1 MATTTNTNTQ
11 TANQSVVPMAPVP
24 NPNDRVVFTSIPA
37 RELTDQKIPYEVL
50 RYIPQES
57 AEHYKIAPLGV
68 VEGVLEVGM
77 VDPDDIH
84 GIDAL
89 NFIAKA
95 TGMPFKI
102 FTLSP
107 VDFDNI
113 LKMYRGLTGEVDQAV
128 SDLETEA
135 LAKPKLAA
143 GVDDGTEGLLD
154 LDDPALSRPRD
165 QINNKNIQ
173 EDAPTIKIVSTIL
186 RYAIDGRASDIHI
199 EPTPKGVRV
208 RYRVDGDLHTSV
220 ILPLTAH
227 RGIVARVKVLASM
240 RLDEQ
245 RKPQDGRFAASIDG
259 REIDFRV
266 STFPSYSGEKVVIR
280 ILDHDQ
286 GFISLDKIN
295 LTQRNLEQMR
305 RAIVKPHGL
314 ILISGP
320 TGSGKS
326 TTLYSMLTELDREK
340 KNVLSLEDPIEY
352 YVDGVI
358 QSQMRPEIGYTFA
371 NGLRTTLRQD
381 PDVIMVGEIR
391 DSETAK
397 LAFQAALTGH
407 LVLSTI
413 HTNDAVGTVSRLI
426 DMGVEPYLIPPV
438 LILSIAQRLVRT
450 LVPGTGTPAPL
461 SASERKNIESQLQT
475 LPEKYRFP
483 IQDTLY
489 EPEKTAGSATGMRGR
504 MAVFEVLEMSTDI
517 EKIILNNPVD
527 SKLWASA
534 RSQGMLTMR
543 EDAIVKAFDKKIPF
557 SEVETLSNMMLED
570 NDDEDVEAVVP
581 ASTNPVTSETL
592 TAPKPP
598 IVRPDDVI

>member
-1 MATTTNTNTQ
+1 MANIPNIPNAAAAVDDSIAVAT
-11 TANQSVVPMAPVP
+11 PM
-24 NPNDRVVFTSIPA
+24 RI
-37 RELTDQKIPYEVL
+37 LGDQKVPYETL

-57 AEHYKIAPLGV
+57 AEHYRIAPLDV
-68 VEGVLEVGM
+68 AEGVLEIGM

-84 GIDAL
+84 AIDAL

-95 TGMPFKI
+95 TGMPFKV
-102 FTLSP
+102 FTISKD
-107 VDFDNI
+107 DFDKI
-113 LKMYRGLTGEVDQAV
+113 LGMYRGLTGEVDRAV
-128 SDLETEA
+128 FDLEAVE
-135 LAKPKLAA
+135 LSKQKEHPKSEDT
-143 GVDDGTEGLLD
+143 GEDLLD
-154 LDDPALSRPRD
+154 LDDPGLSPHRD
-165 QINNKNIQ
+165 QSQIQTGAIQ

-186 RYAIDGRASDIHI
+186 RYAIDGKASDIHI
-199 EPTPKGVRV
+199 EPSPSGVRV
-208 RYRVDGDLHTSV
+208 RYRVDGELHTSV
-220 ILPLTAH
+220 ILPLNAH
-227 RGIVARVKVLASM
+227 RGLVARIKVLGSM

-280 ILDHDQ
+280 ILDRDA

-295 LTQRNLEQMR
+295 LTQPNLELMR
-305 RAIVKPHGL
+305 RAVAKPHGL

-326 TTLYSMLTELDREK
+326 TTLYSMLTEIDREK

-352 YVDGVI
+352 YVEGVI

-371 NGLRTTLRQD
+371 TGLRTTLRQD

-413 HTNDAVGTVSRLI
+413 HTNDAVGTISRLI

-450 LVPGTGTPAPL
+450 LIPGTGTQVPL
-461 SASERKNIESQLQT
+461 SASERRDIETQMNT

-483 IQDTLY
+483 IRDYVY
-489 EPEKTAGSATGMRGR
+489 EPEKTPSSATGMRGR

-517 EKIILNNPVD
+517 EKIVLDNPVD
-527 SKLWASA
+527 SKLWAAA

-543 EDAIVKAFDKKIPF
+543 EDAVMKAFDKKIPF
-557 SEVETLSNMMLED
+557 TEVSTLSSMMLGD
-570 NDDEDVEAVVP
+570 SDADDVP
-581 ASTNPVTSETL
+581 TEPVAADPVAE
-592 TAPKPP
+592 APKP
-598 IVRPDDVI
+598 ITTDKDL